1 MKLVPA
7 FFLRKS
13 IRLLL
18 LQSFLAWVLLQANK
32 LHLPTTIDLVIGT
45 AMGTVVYNMKNT
57 LDESLGF
64 VLPWDSPY
72 FLPMLLDEYIIT
84 TMPDLAVLLGESPCS
99 KRIAKIHPGTA
110 SCQPEL
116 AYACLQHA
124 TEFETGRLSLEFLEA
139 CYEDYGVSPVK
150 ALKHHERC
158 HTRSNDSSWRS
169 IHACL
174 RAKDQ
179 IEKNKEICFYLP
191 PVIDCT
197 IQYSKWE
204 DLRMLLNKLG
214 FSGDE
219 HLEQGVCDKR
229 VLGDTYI
236 DGRFRGL
243 GATMKVTG

>member
-1 MKLVPA
+1 MKTVPA
-7 FFLRKS
+7 FFLRTS
-13 IRLLL
+13 IRMLL
-18 LQSFLAWVLLQANK
+18 LQSFLAWALLRLNK

-45 AMGTVVYNMKNT
+45 AMGTVVYTLKNI

-72 FLPMLLDEYIIT
+72 FLSMLLDEYIIT

-124 TEFETGRLSLEFLEA
+124 TEFETGRLSLEFLGA

-150 ALKHHERC
+150 ARKHHERC
-158 HTRSNDSSWRS
+158 HVRNNDPSWAGIR
-169 IHACL
+169 ACR
-174 RAKDQ
+174 RAKEQ
-179 IEKNKEICFYLP
+179 IEKHKKICFYIP
-191 PVIDCT
+191 PLIDCT

-204 DLRMLLNKLG
+204 DLLMLLNKLG

-219 HLEQGVCDKR
+219 HLELGVCENR

-243 GATMKVTG
+243 EATMKVTG